1 MALLQPIKSILL
13 LQFAVLLMLGPT
25 LRAAVIV
32 EPRTAL
38 HYASNGNFGA
48 DRTYSPRVAGFNL
61 ADVNNA
67 SQLASLPPG
76 VKGLVWVGTCNGADT
91 AFIETVRPY
100 IGNPKLF
107 GFYLMDDPD
116 PRLRLVGWRM
126 SATCTAENLRAESDW
141 IHANIPGAKTFI
153 ILMNLSS
160 SRRPSFDNT
169 YNPANSHV
177 DLCGIDPYPCRT
189 ELHGCDYDMINRY
202 VNAALSW
209 GVPRESIVPV
219 YQTFGG
225 GDWDDGDGGRYVL
238 PTASEQ
244 RQILSRW
251 GTLIAT
257 PVFDF
262 AYSWGSQK
270 RDVALEG
277 APDLKEVFSIHN
289 GPATTAA
296 SNQAAPPR
304 EILVGQ

>member
-1 MALLQPIKSILL
+1 
-13 LQFAVLLMLGPT
+13 MLGATSAPRCLSSRAPPFTMLPT
-25 LRAAVIV
+25 AISERTAPTRRAWPGSTWRNDSARPARLPAARRQGTRVGGDLQRCRYCLHRNRAA
-32 EPRTAL
+32 L
-38 HYASNGNFGA
+38 HRQPEAV
-48 DRTYSPRVAGFNL
+48 RV
-61 ADVNNA
+61 
-67 SQLASLPPG
+67 LP
-76 VKGLVWVGTCNGADT
+76 
-91 AFIETVRPY
+91 
-100 IGNPKLF
+100 
-107 GFYLMDDPD
+107 MDDPD
-116 PRLRLVGWRM
+116 PRSRLVGWRI
-126 SATCTAENLRAESDW
+126 SATCTAENLKAESDW
-141 IHANIPGAKTFI
+141 IHTNIPGAKTFI
-153 ILMNLSS
+153 TLMNLSS

-177 DLCGIDPYPCRT
+177 DLYGIDPYPCRT

-202 VNAALSW
+202 VSAALSW

-277 APDLKEVFSIHN
+277 APDLQEVFSIHN
-289 GPATTAA
+289 SPATTV

-304 EILVGQ
+304 EIRVGQ